1 MVNFESQK
9 VIKNNVNFSCLFT
22 QITFSTLLIVAVC
35 RMRVREPLW
44 LSDRGLKPGIRRSD
58 VWFLMETDSFFLFD
72 MLEIRWINVFLH
84 NILYIFHFFNFLP
97 QFQNGALNI
106 SLFRYNAFND
116 TGLFNLAF
124 FDFQSNFLFTKKFLK
139 NSLAMNFFFLLVTS
153 QPSLTMSFIQLDC
166 WLAGWACSRNSHQ
179 IYDVQLIIG
188 PCC

>member
-35 RMRVREPLW
+35 RMHVREPLW

-84 NILYIFHFFNFLP
+84 NISYIFRFFNFLP

-153 QPSLTMSFIQLDC
+153 QPSLTMSFI
-166 WLAGWACSRNSHQ
+166 
-179 IYDVQLIIG
+179 
-188 PCC
+188 